1 MKGST
6 ALNHLKASKINVAID
21 GPAGAGKSTVARM
34 VAERLGYVY
43 VDTGAMYRAVTLK
56 ALREGVPDDERERLT
71 ALAEKTDIRLVVHPD
86 GQRVMMDGED
96 VTEQIRSAEVTSR
109 VSAVAAVPALRSV
122 LVALQRA
129 MAEDKGVVMDGRD
142 IGTNVLPQAE
152 VKVFLTASV
161 RVRAERRWKEIKG
174 KQPGVTLESLMDAI
188 EKRDRSD
195 SERETSPLRRA
206 DDAVEIDTS
215 NLHIDEVVDRI
226 LALCRTSL
234 GGRAR

>member
-1 MKGST
+1 M
-6 ALNHLKASKINVAID
+6 NHLKASKINVAID